1 MMTPEAMTSPPS
13 PRGRPRRRGAPPSI
27 RLLLAGGLLAAT
39 WTGAQEPEPAPT
51 EGAAAGGGVEATT
64 ARPAE
69 AVNTNETGATPP
81 GATPGGEDDPRAEEE
96 SLGAVASGGLRVFVD
111 PVTGAI
117 RSEPSPEQVRA
128 LEALERQRLARPAT
142 TGEREPVRLF
152 AIPGGVGADLPE
164 RLLSATVLRVRPD
177 GSFETS
183 CVDHSA
189 ASDHDHPI
197 AGSDEQPPP
206 GRDKGEEIR

>member
-1 MMTPEAMTSPPS
+1 MMTPEANTFRSS
-13 PRGRPRRRGAPPSI
+13 PRGRARRRAVPSI

-39 WTGAQEPEPAPT
+39 WAGAQEPEPAPT
-51 EGAAAGGGVEATT
+51 EGSAAGGGVEAAP
-64 ARPAE
+64 ARAAE
-69 AVNTNETGATPP
+69 AVNGNEP
-81 GATPGGEDDPRAEEE
+81 GATPAGAGDRREEEE
-96 SLGAVASGGLRVFVD
+96 SPAESPGALASGGLRVFVD

-177 GSFETS
+177 GGFETS
-183 CVDHSA
+183 CVDHPA

-197 AGSDEQPPP
+197 AGSGAPLPS